1 MISGMT
7 SVEGTDQFLQ
17 LLVTQL
23 QNQDPLDPVG
33 QEEFIGQLAQLS
45 TLSGIE
51 ELNGSFANM
60 VSQQSDLIRLQEL
73 TVGSSLLGQQV
84 EYFEEGSSE
93 LRQATVEKLSVVD
106 GHVLVDVGNDTIT
119 LNQVLNIR
127 PSQM

>member
-1 MISGMT
+1 MISGMS

-23 QNQDPLDPVG
+23 QNQDPLEPVG

-60 VSQQSDLIRLQEL
+60 VSQQSDLIRLQE
-73 TVGSSLLGQQV
+73 
-84 EYFEEGSSE
+84 FP
-93 LRQATVEKLSVVD
+93 R
-106 GHVLVDVGNDTIT
+106 
-119 LNQVLNIR
+119 
-127 PSQM
+127 